1 MQSIVYKD
9 ISSGEMY
16 VYKPKYPQQRSL
28 FEEKRTE
35 RLINAIDELKS
46 VGNIVIYLHK
56 KGKLRRISEHR
67 I

>member
-16 VYKPKYPQQRSL
+16 VYKLKHPQQRSL

-35 RLINAIDELKS
+35 RLTNAIDELKS
-46 VGNIVIYLHK
+46 VGNIIIYLHK
-56 KGKLRRISEHR
+56 KGKLRKISEHR